1 MTLASSYSSWD
12 VQTKPLKV
20 VLNIAMLS
28 TKKLNIT
35 LLRMTVTEILSVCTP
50 PTLILLVTKMDNS
63 TNHRCHGITATD
75 GNYALVSG
83 DLYTNA
89 YNIKAM
95 EVS

>member
-20 VLNIAMLS
+20 VLNIAMS